1 MNKLTFYQPK
11 SGKAHSL
18 PLFLTQVKAG
28 FPSPADDFIEKR
40 LDLNELLI
48 RNPPATY
55 FVRVEGES
63 MTGANIHSGDIL
75 IVDRS
80 VEPADRKIVIAV
92 INGEFT
98 VKRFRIFKNGAYLE
112 SENSAFPPIPI
123 SPEADFQIFGVVT
136 YIVHKCTL

>member
-1 MNKLTFYQPK
+1 MKLNFFQPK
-11 SGKAHSL
+11 NSKACAL

-40 LDLNELLI
+40 LDLNELV
-48 RNPPATY
+48 RNSPATY

-63 MTGANIHSGDIL
+63 MQGANIHSGDIL

-80 VEPADRKIVIAV
+80 LEPADRKIVIAV
-92 INGEFT
+92 LNGEFT
-98 VKRFRIFKNGAYLE
+98 VKRFRITKKGAFLE

-123 SPEADFQIFGVVT
+123 YPEADFQIFGVVT
-136 YIVHKCTL
+136 YIIHKCSL